1 MDRVDYHLAEADE
14 RLETARILL
23 DHKRPKDAIGR
34 AYYAMYHAARAIL
47 LTRDISPRTHKGLIQ
62 KFGEVFVKT
71 ELVSKKYSVLLSKAE
86 SLREMADYDVIHKF
100 TMEEAEVIVSDADKF
115 IEKIEK
121 ILEKEG

>member
-1 MDRVDYHLAEADE
+1 M
-14 RLETARILL
+14 RL
-23 DHKRPKDAIGR
+23 
-34 AYYAMYHAARAIL
+34 YHAARAIL

-71 ELVSKKYSVLLSKAE
+71 ELVSKEYSVLLSKAE